1 MTRWFCL
8 SMWVT
13 LQATT
18 LKQHTSIKR
27 AHKTKNSNK
36 MLHLVGDFN
45 MNLLDYEK
53 CKKNKSTRNLN
64 FIYENSM
71 IPTINKPTRV
81 TRQSTIII
89 DHIITNCFINFDFK
103 TAILKSDISD
113 HFPISFFLPTMDE
126 FSKTESIFIKE

>member
-1 MTRWFCL
+1 
-8 SMWVT
+8 
-13 LQATT
+13 
-18 LKQHTSIKR
+18 
-27 AHKTKNSNK
+27 

-53 CKKNKSTRNLN
+53 CKKKKSTRNLN